1 MSWDDFSNAGFSRT
15 DAPLDGVLQFSAPI
29 AKNIESWPDKQEE
42 MRRRLRKAQKA
53 LPTFGW
59 DTNPVLGTEE
69 WVEEAFVD
77 VFCDLVYGAGWMDT
91 DRTDEVERECNWALV
106 CDSGW
111 GSRSNTH
118 LSCRSNS
125 NRRRSQPV

>member
-106 CDSGW
+106 GAFGW
-111 GSRSNTH
+111 FSRLHTH
-118 LSCRSNS
+118 PSFRSS
-125 NRRRSQPV
+125 SSQCQSLLA